1 MKSSSVLAWIGP
13 VFLVLLLAPLVRGQ
27 QSSTWIDLYNRLL
40 SKYVSD
46 RGVRYAAWK
55 SNPAE
60 MKGIQE
66 VVDGIASQKVSSLN
80 KKEQLAFYL
89 NAYNA
94 WILHEALAKY
104 PTKSVKDLLFTFF
117 LSKRIKVA
125 GEQMSFN
132 DLEKNIIRKK
142 FSEPRVHFALN
153 CASQSCPPLNREAF
167 RGDQLDAQLEKLAV
181 GFVNSPRGVDYK
193 AGQKSAAL
201 SAIFNWY
208 KEDFKAAGGPLAFI
222 NQRRKP
228 PLPNDIKITY
238 QDYDWGLNEVK

>member
-1 MKSSSVLAWIGP
+1 MKSLR
-13 VFLVLLLAPLVRGQ
+13 FLSGVGFALLFLLAGPLVRAE
-27 QSSTWIDLYNRLL
+27 QSSTWIDPYNRLL
-40 SKYVSD
+40 SKYVTDS
-46 RGVRYAAWK
+46 GVKYAAWK
-55 SNPAE
+55 GNPAD
-60 MKGIQE
+60 MKTIQE
-66 VVDGIASQKVSSLN
+66 VVDGIANTKVPGLN
-80 KKEQLAFYL
+80 KKEQLAFYI

-117 LSKRIKVA
+117 LSKRLKVA

-132 DLEKNIIRKK
+132 DLEKDAIRKK
-142 FSEPRVHFALN
+142 FNEPRIHFALN
-153 CASQSCPPLNREAF
+153 CASRSCPPLNREAF
-167 RGDQLDAQLEKLAV
+167 RGGQLDAQLEKLAV
-181 GFVNSPRGVDYK
+181 GFINSPRGVDYK

-222 NQRRKP
+222 NPRRKP